1 MVALR
6 TGDVEAF
13 IARPDLRR
21 PIILVYGPDQGLV
34 HERVETLLKAANTND
49 ADPFALVP
57 LDGDTIASDPARLA
71 DEVRTIGLFGG
82 RRLVHV
88 RAGSRSFNEALE
100 SLLEDPPEQSLVV
113 IEAGDLKRG
122 APLRKLLEA
131 AKAATVI
138 PCYQDSER
146 DLARLVERTVSEAGM
161 SIAPDALDSLV
172 GLIGSDRLASR
183 SELEKL
189 VLFAK
194 GKKRIEFEDV
204 QAVIADASALALDDV
219 VDSAAAGDAE
229 SAVTAYAKA
238 MKAGIAPDRVINA
251 AIWHVFNLHRLSL
264 QVERGTAVSRV
275 IDSEKP
281 QIHFRRKPRFER
293 ALTRFNPASL
303 EKLLAELGT
312 ATLTIRRT
320 PDLAESIAERAI
332 LALAK
337 SGRGGSAK
345 SARR

>member
-1 MVALR
+1 VVALR
-6 TGDVEAF
+6 AGDVEAF

-21 PIILVYGPDQGLV
+21 PVILVYGPDQGLV
-34 HERVETLLKAANTND
+34 HERIQSLLKSANTGEG
-49 ADPFALVP
+49 DPFALVP
-57 LDGDTIASDPARLA
+57 LEGDTIASDPGRLA
-71 DEVRTIGLFGG
+71 DEVHTIGLFGG

-100 SLLEDPPEQSLVV
+100 ALLDNPPENSIVL

-122 APLRKLLEA
+122 APLRKLLEP

-146 DLARLVERTVSEAGM
+146 DLSRLIDKTVSEAGL
-161 SIAPDALDSLV
+161 SIDVDARDSLI
-172 GLIGSDRLASR
+172 GLIGADRLASR

-189 VLFAK
+189 TLYAK
-194 GKKRIEFEDV
+194 DKKRISFEDV
-204 QAVIADASALALDDV
+204 QAVIADASSLALDDIL
-219 VDSAAAGDAE
+219 DSAAAGDAD
-229 SAVTAYAKA
+229 SAVSAYAKA
-238 MKAGIAPDRVINA
+238 LKAGIAPDRVINA

-264 QVERGTAVSRV
+264 QVERGQSVSRV
-275 IDSEKP
+275 VEGEKP
-281 QIHFRRKPRFER
+281 QIHFKRKPKFER
-293 ALTRFNPASL
+293 ALSRFNPASL
-303 EKLLAELGT
+303 EKMLTELGT

-337 SGRGGSAK
+337 SGRK
-345 SARR
+345 R